1 MARILVVDDDRS
13 LLRALEIALGA
24 RGHEVVTAR
33 TAADGIAQ
41 VSLTSPDVVVL
52 DLGLPDMDG
61 VEVVRRVRTWTQVP
75 VIVLSA
81 AASEATKVTALDA
94 GADDYVTKPFG
105 MAELEARL
113 RVALRRHAEF
123 ETDAPTTIV
132 VGNLEVDLV
141 HHMARLG
148 NKDLELTGREFDLL
162 AYLARHA
169 GKVCT
174 HQMIL
179 RDVWGSAY
187 GAEAHYL
194 RVYAH
199 RLRRKLGAA
208 GEMLRTQPGIG
219 YQLVEV
225 SAWSLASDS
234 LPSDS
239 LPSDATATPIPG
251 LKPGDGENR

>member
-1 MARILVVDDDRS
+1 VARILVVDDDRS
-13 LLRALEIALGA
+13 LLRALEIALSA
-24 RGHEVVTAR
+24 RGHEVVMAR
-33 TAADGIAQ
+33 TGADGVNQ
-41 VSLTSPDVVVL
+41 VSLTSPDVVIL

-61 VEVVRRVRTWTQVP
+61 VEVVRRVREWTQVP

-81 AASEATKVTALDA
+81 AASEKKKVTALDA

-113 RVALRRHAEF
+113 RVALRR
-123 ETDAPTTIV
+123 TGRIPVSPTTIG
-132 VGNLEVDLV
+132 VGDLEIDLV

-148 NKDLELTGREFDLL
+148 GKDLELTGREFDLL

-174 HQMIL
+174 HEMIL

-208 GEMLRTQPGIG
+208 GEMLRTQAGIG
-219 YQLVEV
+219 YQLVDD
-225 SAWSLASDS
+225 SA
-234 LPSDS
+234 
-239 LPSDATATPIPG
+239 
-251 LKPGDGENR
+251 